1 MNWEAVG
8 AIGETVGAVG
18 VIITLIYLATQLRQ
32 NTLALRVASIDS
44 TTKVGNDIRTSLLSD
59 PELTEI
65 YIRAL
70 ADPDSLTEI
79 ERERFRLMMT
89 NALWALCNAYM
100 QSHLGGGDSWA
111 AQKYIVGRL
120 MSSPGAGWYW
130 ANYREEF
137 DPDFR
142 NQVDSHVRKSS

>member
-59 PELTEI
+59 PELTAI
-65 YIRAL
+65 YTRGL
-70 ADPDSLTEI
+70 ADPI
-79 ERERFRLMMT
+79 RL
-89 NALWALCNAYM
+89 
-100 QSHLGGGDSWA
+100 
-111 AQKYIVGRL
+111 
-120 MSSPGAGWYW
+120 
-130 ANYREEF
+130 
-137 DPDFR
+137 
-142 NQVDSHVRKSS
+142 RKSNGSAFV